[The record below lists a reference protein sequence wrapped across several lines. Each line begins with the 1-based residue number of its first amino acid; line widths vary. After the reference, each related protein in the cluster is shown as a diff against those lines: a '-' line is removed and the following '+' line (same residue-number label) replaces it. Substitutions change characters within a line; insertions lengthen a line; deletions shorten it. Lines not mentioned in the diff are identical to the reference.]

1 MSVYPSSRV
10 TASNSS
16 SPTPAT
22 PSVMKKV
29 VRKIRRVCLSLFP
42 LEFPAEWPPFGAY
55 RLGGAEDGRAT
66 VLRR

>member
-42 LEFPAEWPPFGAY
+42 LEFPAE
-55 RLGGAEDGRAT
+55 
-66 VLRR
+66 